1 MDIVTGSI
9 SGLQYTSIAVIYSF
23 IRRSTQMYEEPKKK
37 SELSVPMILMGVF
50 RKSLYMYFSILEALK
65 EKDL

>member
-1 MDIVTGSI
+1 MSDI
-9 SGLQYTSIAVIYSF
+9 
-23 IRRSTQMYEEPKKK
+23 KKK